1 MNMKKMDFMCM
12 QFKCCSM
19 MHHGQESLLLFVI
32 HIVIIKPQV
41 SPFLSPFN
49 YLYKLHIYI

>member
-41 SPFLSPFN
+41 SSFLSPFN